1 VQSLKNKD
9 FYLKCSCGAEGI
21 YALKDEEFIFLS
33 YFCFNPKRMNIID
46 KARYIWKVI
55 KGKPFEDQLVL
66 SNKDVSRLIKEL
78 SKLSK

>member
-1 VQSLKNKD
+1 
-9 FYLKCSCGAEGI
+9 
-21 YALKDEEFIFLS
+21 
-33 YFCFNPKRMNIID
+33 MNIID